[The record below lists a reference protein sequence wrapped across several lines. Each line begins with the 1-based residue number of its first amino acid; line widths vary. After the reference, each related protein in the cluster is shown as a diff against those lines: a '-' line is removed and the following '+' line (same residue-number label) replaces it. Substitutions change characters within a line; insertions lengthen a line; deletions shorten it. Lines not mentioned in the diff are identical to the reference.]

1 MSLTTPKW
9 VKQLLRGSAS
19 TTLMNDPGFPFIALA
34 TVFALLIF
42 ALCLSGVRRFNLRRA
57 LGTVDASICTAG
69 KGWQMGVCRY
79 QDNDLEWF
87 KLLSLSVRPKYT
99 FRRSSLELV
108 GRRQPTEAELVK
120 VQPDSVIVELH
131 YEGQD
136 VLLAMKFDAY
146 TGLSSWLEAGPVIGV
161 GTWR

>member
-1 MSLTTPKW
+1 
-9 VKQLLRGSAS
+9 
-19 TTLMNDPGFPFIALA
+19 MNVTGFPFIVLA
-34 TVFALLIF
+34 TVFALLVF

-57 LGTVDASICTAG
+57 LGTVDASICMAG
-69 KGWQMGVCRY
+69 NSWRMGVCRY

-87 KLLSLSVRPKYT
+87 RLASLSVRPKHT
-99 FRRSSLELV
+99 FRRSALELV
-108 GRRQPTEAELVK
+108 GRREPTESELVK
-120 VQPDSVIVELH
+120 VQPGTVIVELR

-136 VLLAMKFDAY
+136 ILLAMRFDAY

>member
-1 MSLTTPKW
+1 MLTTPKW
-9 VKQLLRGSAS
+9 VKRLPRGSAS
-19 TTLMNDPGFPFIALA
+19 TTLMNDPGIPFIALA

-87 KLLSLSVRPKYT
+87 RLMSLSVRPKHR
-99 FRRSSLELV
+99 FKRHSLELL
-108 GRRQPTEAELVK
+108 GRRKPTEAEAVK
-120 VQPDSVIVELH
+120 VQPDVVIVELK
-131 YEGQD
+131 YEGRD

-146 TGLSSWLEAGPVIGV
+146 TGLSSWLEAGPVIGI

>member
-1 MSLTTPKW
+1 
-9 VKQLLRGSAS
+9 
-19 TTLMNDPGFPFIALA
+19 MNVTGFPFIALA
-34 TVFALLIF
+34 TVFALLVI

-57 LGTVDASICTAG
+57 LGTVDASICVAG
-69 KGWQMGVCRY
+69 NSWQMGVCRY

-87 KLLSLSVRPKYT
+87 RLASLSVRPKHT
-99 FRRSSLELV
+99 FRRSSLELL
-108 GRRQPTEAELVK
+108 GRREPTEAELVK
-120 VQPDSVIVELH
+120 VQPESVIVELR

-136 VLLAMKFDAY
+136 VLLAMRFDAY

>member
-1 MSLTTPKW
+1 MDAL
-9 VKQLLRGSAS
+9 GY
-19 TTLMNDPGFPFIALA
+19 PFIALA
-34 TVFALLIF
+34 TVFLLLILT
-42 ALCLSGVRRFNLRRA
+42 LCLFGVRRFNLRRA

-69 KGWQMGVCRY
+69 NSWQMGVCRY

-87 KLLSLSVRPKYT
+87 RLVSLSVRPKHT
-99 FRRSSLELV
+99 FRRSSLELL
-108 GRRQPTEAELVK
+108 GRRKPTEAELIK
-120 VQPDSVIVELH
+120 VLPDSVIVELR
-131 YEGQD
+131 YEGQE

>member
-1 MSLTTPKW
+1 MSDT
-9 VKQLLRGSAS
+9 VI
-19 TTLMNDPGFPFIALA
+19 PFIVLA
-34 TVFALLIF
+34 TIFALLVL

-69 KGWQMGVCRY
+69 NSWQMGVCRY

-87 KLLSLSVRPKYT
+87 RLASLSMRPKHT
-99 FRRSSLELV
+99 FRRSSLELI
-108 GRRQPTEAELVK
+108 GRRKPTGSELVK
-120 VQPDSVIVELH
+120 VQPDAVIVELR

-136 VLLAMKFDAY
+136 ILLAMRFDAY

>member
-1 MSLTTPKW
+1 MDAPTLT
-9 VKQLLRGSAS
+9 
-19 TTLMNDPGFPFIALA
+19 FIGLA
-34 TVFALLIF
+34 IAFGLLIF

-69 KGWQMGVCRY
+69 NSWQVGVCRY

-87 KLLSLSVRPKYT
+87 RLLSLSVRPKHT
-99 FRRSSLELV
+99 FKRSSLELL
-108 GRRQPTEAELVK
+108 GRRKPTEAEAVK
-120 VQPDSVIVELH
+120 VQPDVVIVELR

-136 VLLAMKFDAY
+136 LRLAMKFDAY
-146 TGLSSWLEAGPVIGV
+146 TGLSSWLEAGPVVGV